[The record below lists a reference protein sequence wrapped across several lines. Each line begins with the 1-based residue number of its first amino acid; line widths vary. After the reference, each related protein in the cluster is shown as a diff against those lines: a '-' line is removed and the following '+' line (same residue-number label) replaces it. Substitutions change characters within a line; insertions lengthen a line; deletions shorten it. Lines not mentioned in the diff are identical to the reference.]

1 MTIGQAVEVPSFA
14 VLGCK
19 FDRPHS
25 LRRPFAQDLSKLYR
39 DNSSVGPLTA
49 IPPVY
54 LIFTILPSKEAENIF
69 QLLLDKAS
77 ASLEKYLSN
86 FNFHPGSL
94 LHVFPPVRIFVGQK
108 EQPTAFESEL

>member
-1 MTIGQAVEVPSFA
+1 MTIGQAVEVPSFT
-14 VLGCK
+14 LLRCQ

-39 DNSSVGPLTA
+39 DDSSAGPLTA

-69 QLLLDKAS
+69 QLLLNKAS
-77 ASLEKYLSN
+77 VSLENYLSN
-86 FNFHPGSL
+86 FNLHPGSL

-108 EQPTAFESEL
+108 EQPTTFKSEL